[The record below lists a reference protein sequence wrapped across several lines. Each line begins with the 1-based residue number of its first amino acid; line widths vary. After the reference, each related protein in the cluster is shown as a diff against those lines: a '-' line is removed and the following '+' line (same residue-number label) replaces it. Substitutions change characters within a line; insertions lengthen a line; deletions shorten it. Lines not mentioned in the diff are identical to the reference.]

1 MLQEINN
8 GRWHVESLSGT
19 SPSGYIITPH
29 ITTCQQCTSQDDKVC
44 TARECNFLCPHMYKC
59 DDKCYHFNNG
69 HICKHIHRVHSLSHI
84 RQLSNPQ
91 TESSVTEDYPATANE
106 NHQESVNNAD
116 DECTSCLVFPEKVSD
131 SQKGS

>member
-1 MLQEINN
+1 MLQEIND

-19 SPSGYIITPH
+19 SPSGYIITRH
-29 ITTCQQCTSQDDKVC
+29 ITTYQQCTSQDDKVC
-44 TARECNFLCPHMYKC
+44 MARECNFLCPHMYKC

-91 TESSVTEDYPATANE
+91 TESSVTEEKITL
-106 NHQESVNNAD
+106 QQLMRTTRKVLTLQMMNA
-116 DECTSCLVFPEKVSD
+116 LAV
-131 SQKGS
+131 